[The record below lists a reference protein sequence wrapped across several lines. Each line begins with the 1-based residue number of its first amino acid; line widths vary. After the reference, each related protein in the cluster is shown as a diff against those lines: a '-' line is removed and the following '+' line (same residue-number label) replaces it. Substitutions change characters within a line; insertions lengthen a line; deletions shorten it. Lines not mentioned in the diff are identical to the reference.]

1 MDPEDARAN
10 NGVGVVLGQLGKPD
24 AAIPYLQKATR
35 IDENFFEAYYN
46 PGVLQ
51 ARANRFNEAVDA
63 WQNNIRICP
72 RFSQRHENLGDA
84 FYLQARFT
92 DSLTQL
98 HLALGEEPNRLFAL
112 NLAASLL
119 ATCPDSSIRNGA
131 EALALADRAEQLTGG
146 KNSAIL
152 DTFSEALAENG
163 RFAQA
168 IEVEQDALELA
179 EKHSNPTLETKLKA
193 HLASNA
199 ANAPIREAPNHASF

>member
-1 MDPEDARAN
+1 
-10 NGVGVVLGQLGKPD
+10 
-24 AAIPYLQKATR
+24 
-35 IDENFFEAYYN
+35 
-46 PGVLQ
+46 LQ
-51 ARANRFNEAVDA
+51 ARANRLNEAVDA

-72 RFSQRHENLGDA
+72 RFSQRHENLGYV

-98 HLALGEEPNRLFAL
+98 HLALEEEPNRLFAL

-131 EALALADRAEQLTGG
+131 EALALADRAKQLTGG
-146 KNSAIL
+146 ENPAIL

-179 EKHSNPTLETKLKA
+179 EKHSNPTLETKLNA
-193 HLASNA
+193 HLASYA